1 MEDISQVKFVIQKV
15 RTSRYVY
22 EYKNVWDPVN
32 KRSKPLYRIPVGK
45 VVGEE
50 IILNEEYLKAR
61 PNIKQGDIV
70 LAGNKAVLNS
80 KLITTIKEQFSFE
93 SFEGT
98 VLYSD
103 KLGDMV
109 SFYRKLG
116 AEITNYGE
124 FIAVTIANLKLLIKP
139 LADINEKIQKSSS
152 VVLNFEITTS
162 VNILVLG
169 CRLEENGLPN
179 ELIEIKKPNGEAQR
193 VLLLKDPD
201 GTQIILRKTG
211 SYNKRQ
217 K

>member
-98 VLYSD
+98 VLYTD
-103 KLGDMV
+103 KLGEMV

-152 VVLNFEITTS
+152 VVLNFGITTS
-162 VNILVLG
+162 FNILVLG

-179 ELIEIKKPNGEAQR
+179 ELIEIKNPNGEAQR

-201 GTQIILRKTG
+201 GTQIILRKTE
-211 SYNKRQ
+211 S
-217 K
+217 